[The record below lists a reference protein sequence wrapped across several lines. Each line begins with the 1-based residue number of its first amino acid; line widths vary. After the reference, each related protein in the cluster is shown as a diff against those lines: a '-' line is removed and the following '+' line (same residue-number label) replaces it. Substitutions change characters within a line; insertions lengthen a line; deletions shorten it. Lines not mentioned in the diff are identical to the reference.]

1 MKLHTNK
8 QEQYFNEVIRLFY
21 SEGLTK
27 SEIATRLPI
36 DRKTILRWI
45 LMYEKDPSQFPAPWK
60 SEPIDEASLPQEPK
74 MPQLAQE
81 QGESYV
87 KDLEL
92 KIQILESKLKE
103 VESQLNYERLR
114 VEYYNMMIDLTE
126 SKYKIQIRPAS
137 AAL

>member
-45 LMYEKDPSQFPAPWK
+45 LMYEKDPSQFPATWK
-60 SEPIDEASLPQEPK
+60 SEPIDEASLPQEPQ